1 MLMALL
7 GLMGAVMIDFLRE
20 AWALAKKKRTERKDR
35 TEKATIAKEFNNRY
49 TYRHEYRKDCGRFE
63 NLARRG
69 YAWMCPECNA
79 IHAPTDC
86 TGLTG
91 LQYPRCCRT
100 GEGHRLHEDIRI

>member
-1 MLMALL
+1 MALL